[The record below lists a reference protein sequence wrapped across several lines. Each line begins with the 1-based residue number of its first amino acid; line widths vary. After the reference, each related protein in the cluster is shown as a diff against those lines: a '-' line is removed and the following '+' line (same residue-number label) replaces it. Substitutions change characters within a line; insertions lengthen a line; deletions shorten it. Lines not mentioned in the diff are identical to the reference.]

1 MKIYTHGFM
10 EQNMAGMGKSVE
22 GYLFLS
28 EEDADLAR
36 EEIDRINF
44 ISSKMSANNPASV
57 LAVYDRMVQN
67 RTFVTPVGQEY
78 LGTIRDYLYKSPEIN
93 DELIKDIPVVV
104 SYSEALKSE
113 QEKEKERKAERR
125 KIKTFKREYQIALG
139 VIGALMVVIVSMFV
153 IALKSDNPNIL
164 NYETAIVNRY
174 ASWDQ
179 ELTERESKIRQREA
193 ELGITGETEE

>member
-1 MKIYTHGFM
+1 
-10 EQNMAGMGKSVE
+10 MAGMGKSVE